1 MKRSS
6 LILLI
11 LSFVFVFAQ
20 CASIAQATDV
30 LANLVAEEDN
40 VDDISL
46 DEVVYVDPFLSTV
59 PFKSS
64 EQHYLLISY
73 NPVIV
78 NVPSDE
84 TTYLTLDQ
92 QCRDWQD
99 THPTNYPG
107 SRLWLLHRALLI

>member
-11 LSFVFVFAQ
+11 LGFVFVFAQ

-30 LANLVAEEDN
+30 LSNLVAEEDN
-40 VDDISL
+40 IDDISL
-46 DEVVYVDPFLSTV
+46 DVVVYVDPFLSTA

-64 EQHYLLISY
+64 EQNYLLISY
-73 NPVIV
+73 NPATVYIPTNEATFV
-78 NVPSDE
+78 AADK
-84 TTYLTLDQ
+84 Q
-92 QCRDWQD
+92 RRDWHD
-99 THPTNYPG
+99 GCTLEYPG

>member
-1 MKRSS
+1 MKRPSV
-6 LILLI
+6 ILLI

-40 VDDISL
+40 IDDISL
-46 DEVVYVDPFLSTV
+46 DEVVYVDPFLSTA

-73 NPVIV
+73 NPALI
-78 NVPSDE
+78 NIPATE
-84 TTYLTLDQ
+84 TTYVALDQ
-92 QCRDWQD
+92 QRRDWHD
-99 THPTNYPG
+99 TYTLTYPG
-107 SRLWLLHRALLI
+107 SRLWLLHRTLLI